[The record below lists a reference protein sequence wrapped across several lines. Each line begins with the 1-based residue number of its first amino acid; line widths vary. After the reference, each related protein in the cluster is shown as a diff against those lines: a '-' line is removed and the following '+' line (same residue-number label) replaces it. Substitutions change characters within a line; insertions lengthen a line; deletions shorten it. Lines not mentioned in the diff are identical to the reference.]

1 MRILALLMV
10 ITFSITAYADGSAR
24 YKERK
29 SAIQAEAMRNTAAA
43 GYKQL
48 NVQESHGRKSV
59 TGVMVNRMSSVE
71 GGESSGNVLEFDNEG
86 SVYANVKMK
95 NTGDVT
101 ATDSGTPTSTA
112 SGNKIVVQNAMGVVK
127 IHADMDNRGDVTAIG
142 SSDANAAGNR
152 IVVRGTTGN
161 VRITGQAENS
171 ADITA
176 ISGGH

>member
-1 MRILALLMV
+1 MV
-10 ITFSITAYADGSAR
+10 ITFSIAAYADGSAR

-29 SAIQAEAMRNTAAA
+29 SAIQAEAMKNTAAA

-101 ATDSGTPTSTA
+101 ATDSDTSTA
-112 SGNKIVVQNAMGVVK
+112 SGNKIVVQNATGAVK
-127 IHADMDNRGDVTAIG
+127 IHADMDNRGDVTAIADG
-142 SSDANAAGNR
+142 RSDANAAGNR
-152 IVVRGTTGN
+152 IVVQGTTGN
-161 VRITGQAENS
+161 VRVTGEVENS
-171 ADITA
+171 GAITA
-176 ISGGH
+176 ISRGH